1 MKYNTQLI
9 LFLLL
14 FTATQAMAQ
23 MKFQH
28 GSWDEILAK
37 AADQDKII
45 FVDAY
50 ADWCGPCK
58 MMDKNVFSNT
68 SVGEYYNETF
78 LNVKIDM
85 EKGEGPGL
93 ARKYKVRAYP
103 SFLFV
108 DSNGELVHRG
118 IGYQPVDQ
126 FLALGQAA
134 SDTENGIGS
143 LEKRFKRGERDPEF
157 LYDLAKMKIDMM
169 DGGHKKI
176 VEAYLE
182 TQEDWTSEKSME
194 LIFHTVDDVNSEM
207 FKFFVDNK
215 ASFENIFGRPYLEN
229 KIFDLA
235 AQQVFNGE
243 ATPDFG
249 KGEAVIRQLYPDI
262 AKKSTMQMKL
272 NYYHNQGDF
281 DKFGMTTVDY
291 LDQFPSDNYQELNSY
306 AWAFYQ
312 SVEDKK
318 MLKKAVGW
326 AEKSIE
332 LNEEYYNLDT
342 LSALYAKLN
351 KKRKARKYGKLAI
364 EMAKANGDDYSETET
379 LLKNL

>member
-1 MKYNTQLI
+1 MKYTQLI

-14 FTATQAMAQ
+14 FSATQAFGQ
-23 MKFQH
+23 MKFQN
-28 GSWDEILAK
+28 GDWEEILAK
-37 AADQDKII
+37 AADHDKII

-58 MMDKNVFSNT
+58 MMDKNVFSDV
-68 SVGEYYNETF
+68 SVGEYYNENF
-78 LNVKIDM
+78 INVKIDM

-108 DSNGELVHRG
+108 DGNGDLVHRG
-118 IGYQPVDQ
+118 IGYQPVEQ

-143 LEKRFKRGERDPEF
+143 LEKRFKRGDREPEF

-169 DGGHKKI
+169 DGGHKPI
-176 VEAYLE
+176 VNAYLE
-182 TQEDWTSEKSME
+182 TQEDWTSDKSME

-207 FKFFVDNK
+207 FKFFADNK
-215 ASFENIFGRPYLEN
+215 MSFEKIFGRAYMEN
-229 KIFDLA
+229 KVFDLA
-235 AQQVFNGE
+235 VQQVFQGE
-243 ATPDFG
+243 MAPEFG
-249 KGEAVIRQLYPDI
+249 KGEEIIRRFYPEI

-272 NYYHNQGDF
+272 NYHHSNGDF
-281 DKFGMTTVDY
+281 QKFAETTVSY
-291 LDQFPSDNYQELNSY
+291 LEQFPSDNYQELNSY

-312 SVEDKK
+312 NVADKK
-318 MLKKAVGW
+318 MLKKALDW
-326 AEKSIE
+326 ARASVD
-332 LNEEYYNLDT
+332 LQEEYYNLDT
-342 LSALYAKLN
+342 VAALYAKLG
-351 KKRKARKYGKLAI
+351 KKGKAKKYGNRAI
-364 EMAKANGDDYSETET
+364 EIAKTNGEDYSETEA